1 MKTLNHSAVYVEA
14 TRADIH
20 DLVRTLIDAIGA
32 PQVQV
37 LSGTT
42 DRTAPHRWAHP
53 EGTELDAVTEQ
64 RLRLG
69 YRVWLTLQSLEDP
82 EAAAAWLQTANPL
95 LDEDRP
101 LDFIAKMHAQQVVNA
116 AESLVT
122 HVPRR

>member
-14 TRADIH
+14 TQIDIH
-20 DLVRTLIDAIGA
+20 DLVRTLVDSLGA

-53 EGTELDAVTEQ
+53 EGAQLDTVTEQ

-69 YRVWLTLQSLEDP
+69 YRVWLTLQSLDDP
-82 EAAAAWLQTANPL
+82 RAAVEWLQTANPL
-95 LDEDRP
+95 LDDARP
-101 LDFIAKMHAQQVVNA
+101 LEFIAQMHAQQVVNA
-116 AESLVT
+116 AESAVT
-122 HVPRR
+122 RTDKR

>member
-20 DLVRTLIDAIGA
+20 DLVRTLVDAIGA

-37 LSGTT
+37 LAGTT

-53 EGTELDAVTEQ
+53 DSAELDAVTEQ

-69 YRVWLTLQSLEDP
+69 YRVWLTLQSMEDP
-82 EAAAAWLQTANPL
+82 GTTAAWLQAANPL
-95 LDEDRP
+95 LDDDRP

-116 AESLVT
+116 AEALVT
-122 HVPRR
+122 HTAKR